1 MSPSKQTLCQVLFP
15 AQCWAPSLNPICIW
29 SLNKT
34 WLHQQCISCI
44 HQYNTLD
51 LGHCHQMPH
60 LLCVPGHTPV
70 KDKKK
75 PKIKSCCGN
84 PETHWHLQIKETV
97 IETSP
102 FTLPSINKP
111 QHTASTNPQSFQYLP
126 VMGFTSQSLEV
137 FAQPEILSTRKD
149 WKKAHFYGIWSCLHK
164 KNFNIH

>member
-1 MSPSKQTLCQVLFP
+1 MLSPWDMKCWLSLLCLSLSTEAVFNSRQYNLQYNFKTLNALQVCKEMSPSKQTLCQVLSP

-44 HQYNTLD
+44 HEYTTLD

-70 KDKKK
+70 KDKRT

-84 PETHWHLQIKETV
+84 PETHWHLQIGETV

-111 QHTASTNPQSFQYLP
+111 QHTASTNPQSF
-126 VMGFTSQSLEV
+126 
-137 FAQPEILSTRKD
+137 
-149 WKKAHFYGIWSCLHK
+149 H
-164 KNFNIH
+164 